1 MTEMG
6 LQYNFHNMNTGT
18 TAEPTLPTASF
29 SFHIKKS
36 DDQSITLSHCQGFLS
51 HNIFSPYYGVLS
63 REFLNSSLLETSECQ
78 NSYSTWNHLLF
89 SFQSFHQSFCLC
101 TKIKKKGFIYFRSRQ
116 GCLLCLIKVTH
127 RKQAA
132 GENPAAGEY
141 WCSAEET
148 HLFITV
154 KWVNV
159 SVKLFPL
166 NMGIVLRH
174 KM

>member
-6 LQYNFHNMNTGT
+6 LQCYIHNMNTGT

-89 SFQSFHQSFCLC
+89 SFQSFHRSFCLC
-101 TKIKKKGFIYFRSRQ
+101 TKIKKKRFHLLQIKTGLLALSHQSHTSETSSWWKPSCWRILMFSWRNTSIYN
-116 GCLLCLIKVTH
+116 C
-127 RKQAA
+127 
-132 GENPAAGEY
+132 
-141 WCSAEET
+141 
-148 HLFITV
+148 
-154 KWVNV
+154 
-159 SVKLFPL
+159 
-166 NMGIVLRH
+166 
-174 KM
+174 

>member
-6 LQYNFHNMNTGT
+6 LQCYFHNMNTGT

-78 NSYSTWNHLLF
+78 IAIPLTITYCFLFSLSINLFVYVQQFKKKRFHLLQIKTGLLAL
-89 SFQSFHQSFCLC
+89 SHQSHTSETSSWWKPSCWRILMFSWRN
-101 TKIKKKGFIYFRSRQ
+101 TSIYN
-116 GCLLCLIKVTH
+116 C
-127 RKQAA
+127 
-132 GENPAAGEY
+132 
-141 WCSAEET
+141 
-148 HLFITV
+148 
-154 KWVNV
+154 
-159 SVKLFPL
+159 
-166 NMGIVLRH
+166 
-174 KM
+174 